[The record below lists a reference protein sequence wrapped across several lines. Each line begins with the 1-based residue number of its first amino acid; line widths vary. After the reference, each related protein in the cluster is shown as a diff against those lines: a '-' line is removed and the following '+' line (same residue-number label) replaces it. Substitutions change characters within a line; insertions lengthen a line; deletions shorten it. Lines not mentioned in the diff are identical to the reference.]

1 MSKRNWIIFSIVS
14 SFISLVFVLLTYFGV
29 IRYIKI
35 RRSTPEEFEK
45 IYGNVEKAHKNR
57 VVISL
62 TTTPERINK
71 LEQVISSLLDQT
83 VRVDEI
89 SINLPPDKKYVIPD
103 YIKNSKVIKVYTGG
117 VDYGDMCMVT
127 PCLMR
132 ETTKD
137 TIIIFVKDTKIY
149 GKDLIQDLIE
159 ASEVDKNCMICSDNL
174 TNDAVLVKSE
184 FFNIDVLEPN
194 KKFPPDVFLKE
205 YLKNKNIN
213 VKSINYGENYKV

>member
-1 MSKRNWIIFSIVS
+1 MSKKNWIIFSVVS
-14 SFISLVFVLLTYFGV
+14 SFISLIFVFLTYFG
-29 IRYIKI
+29 ILRYIKI
-35 RRSTPEEFEK
+35 CRSSPEQFEK

-71 LEQVISSLLDQT
+71 LKSVISSLLDQT

-89 SINLPPDKKYVIPD
+89 SINLPPNKKYIIPE
-103 YIKNSKVIKVYTGG
+103 YIKNSKVIKVYIGG
-117 VDYGDMCMVT
+117 VDYGDMCMIT

-137 TIIIFVKDTKIY
+137 TIIIFVKDNKIY

-159 ASEVDKNCMICSDNL
+159 ASDTDKKFMICSDHKSK
-174 TNDAVLVKSE
+174 DAILVKSE
-184 FFNIDVLEPN
+184 FFNIDALETS

-205 YLKNKNIN
+205 YLKNKNIDT
-213 VKSINYGENYKV
+213 KYLNYGENYKI